1 MTPMPHTSP
10 AAHGSARALVVAGR
24 GQHDELETLLR
35 GMGYNTVFVG
45 GAEEMATLR
54 DHVSLCLIDLR
65 ENGEALRSAR
75 AFRAQY
81 PQGVAIGVADPARP
95 SAAADAIRAGVFDVL
110 PRPPSV
116 RDLEALLANAR
127 EQALLASAQL
137 PSVSSDPM
145 AYGVVGTSPAMRL
158 VMDLVQRAAPG
169 RCGMLI
175 CGERG
180 SGREMIARAIH
191 QHGTNRNAPFIK
203 MDCSGPTPED
213 IELQLFGV
221 LNKRAGG
228 SGPPERRSLERI
240 GRNSRLADA
249 SNGILFLEN
258 VAELPARV
266 QARLVRV
273 LRDREVFVDDGREA
287 IALDIR
293 PIAAVDGS
301 VNAAL
306 DEGRLRAD
314 LYERLSLI
322 RVEVPALRQRREDI
336 PVLATHFLKDLC
348 KASGK
353 PVKTLTR
360 PALTLLAALP
370 WRGNALELRAL
381 LERLILLAPGGL
393 IRLEDVLAHTQLEGS
408 VSPNGLD
415 ATLRQARAKFER
427 DYIAAVLQQHRGRI
441 ADAARVL
448 GIQRTNLYRKMR
460 RLNLMRTKP
469 GSRDW

>member
-203 MDCSGPTPED
+203 MDC
-213 IELQLFGV
+213 
-221 LNKRAGG
+221 
-228 SGPPERRSLERI
+228 
-240 GRNSRLADA
+240 
-249 SNGILFLEN
+249 
-258 VAELPARV
+258 
-266 QARLVRV
+266 
-273 LRDREVFVDDGREA
+273 
-287 IALDIR
+287 
-293 PIAAVDGS
+293 
-301 VNAAL
+301 
-306 DEGRLRAD
+306 
-314 LYERLSLI
+314 
-322 RVEVPALRQRREDI
+322 
-336 PVLATHFLKDLC
+336 
-348 KASGK
+348 
-353 PVKTLTR
+353 
-360 PALTLLAALP
+360 
-370 WRGNALELRAL
+370 
-381 LERLILLAPGGL
+381 
-393 IRLEDVLAHTQLEGS
+393 
-408 VSPNGLD
+408 
-415 ATLRQARAKFER
+415 
-427 DYIAAVLQQHRGRI
+427 
-441 ADAARVL
+441 
-448 GIQRTNLYRKMR
+448 
-460 RLNLMRTKP
+460 
-469 GSRDW
+469 